1 MLLTTLLQALF
12 RPVAMMVPDY
22 ALIGEI
28 MFFAYGFS
36 NAKACGK
43 SALQHT
49 HVLCTFASIALTSL
63 CCCADNPPV

>member
-1 MLLTTLLQALF
+1 MPLLLCNCCHVLFDTLLQALF

-43 SALQHT
+43 WLHHYAYLY
-49 HVLCTFASIALTSL
+49 A
-63 CCCADNPPV
+63 